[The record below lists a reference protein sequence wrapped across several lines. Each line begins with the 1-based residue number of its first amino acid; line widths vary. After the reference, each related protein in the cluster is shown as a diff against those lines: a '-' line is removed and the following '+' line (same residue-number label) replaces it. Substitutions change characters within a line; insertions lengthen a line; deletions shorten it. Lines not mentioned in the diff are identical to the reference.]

1 MTRKRIELHN
11 YDKYQPYFHAP
22 LIDRIEGDAQE
33 MILSADGNE
42 ASASGNTVGAMTINS
57 AGGMW
62 VDLGPVTRIHTA
74 YSTDTIA
81 ASTGQET
88 VFSMDSQLFNHT
100 TLHVMVS
107 AFDRIAHERIEITH
121 FDTDVDMTRG
131 AKTTSGAGSLN
142 YNITVSNT
150 SGEIQVDLSNNHSA
164 PVNVRVTS
172 CAHKL

>member
-42 ASASGNTVGAMTINS
+42 ASASGNTTGAMTINS

-74 YSTDTIA
+74 YSTDAIA
-81 ASTGQET
+81 SAGSET
-88 VFSMDSQLFNHT
+88 VFSMNNQLFNHT
-100 TLHVMVS
+100 TLHLMVS
-107 AFDRIAHERIEITH
+107 ATDRISHERIELTH
-121 FDTDVDMTRG
+121 FGTDVDTTRG
-131 AKTTSGAGSLN
+131 AKTTSGFGGTLN
-142 YNITVSNT
+142 YSITVSNA
-150 SGEIQVDLSNNHSA
+150 SGEIQVDLTNNHGA